1 MALPGVSVLVRDG
14 GLGIVPPGTGQQFA
28 KIGPA
33 PVGVVNSVLSVTDN
47 TSLQKVCG
55 NGGPLVEAA
64 ALALAV
70 GGQGSTRGNGLLLVP
85 VNPSTYGTATAVA
98 QSGTGPAVT
107 VAVRPPY
114 AFQLKCIL
122 GGLTATATYQV
133 SLDGGV
139 TYGATFTSAATVLIP
154 GVSFTTLAFGAGTAI
169 AGDTTTISTAGT
181 VTQISGAGTLAI
193 THSSSCP
200 ADAYTVVLTVTG
212 GGVLGAG
219 FFTYSLDGGATV
231 SQPFLIPASGSF
243 VITDGNDANKAGSCS
258 TGLLLTFAAGTY
270 VVGTTYS
277 FATTTAAYTTTDL
290 TNAFNGLT
298 ADTRFTSGVG
308 LHVVGPAS
316 TVANAAT
323 LLASLDTLMGTAAGS
338 FKFDG
343 AMIEVPSDTDANT
356 LSAFAA
362 SSSLRVGA
370 AAGFHT
376 YVSPLNGRQQSRPA
390 AYSAMARAGAVPP
403 AEDLGRVNSGSLP
416 GVIKLA
422 RDESVTPGL
431 DAGRFTTLTS
441 ITGRNGFWV
450 TNGRLMSPAGSDFT
464 YWQYRRVMDL
474 ASSFCRQAL
483 LIFLNDSVR
492 VNGDG
497 TISEKDARNI
507 ENFTDQ
513 FIRNALPPGSFSDL
527 TVQVTRTNNVLSTQT
542 LLVTIRV
549 LPLGYAKFITVDIGF
564 TNSALVVK
572 AA

>member
-64 ALALAV
+64 ALA
-70 GGQGSTRGNGLLLVP
+70 
-85 VNPSTYGTATAVA
+85 
-98 QSGTGPAVT
+98 
-107 VAVRPPY
+107 
-114 AFQLKCIL
+114 
-122 GGLTATATYQV
+122 
-133 SLDGGV
+133 LDGGV

-277 FATTTAAYTTTDL
+277 FATPTAAYTTTDL

-356 LSAFAA
+356 LSA
-362 SSSLRVGA
+362 
-370 AAGFHT
+370 
-376 YVSPLNGRQQSRPA
+376 
-390 AYSAMARAGAVPP
+390 
-403 AEDLGRVNSGSLP
+403 
-416 GVIKLA
+416 
-422 RDESVTPGL
+422 
-431 DAGRFTTLTS
+431 
-441 ITGRNGFWV
+441 
-450 TNGRLMSPAGSDFT
+450 
-464 YWQYRRVMDL
+464 
-474 ASSFCRQAL
+474 
-483 LIFLNDSVR
+483 
-492 VNGDG
+492 
-497 TISEKDARNI
+497 
-507 ENFTDQ
+507 
-513 FIRNALPPGSFSDL
+513 
-527 TVQVTRTNNVLSTQT
+527 
-542 LLVTIRV
+542 
-549 LPLGYAKFITVDIGF
+549 
-564 TNSALVVK
+564 
-572 AA
+572 